1 MEARNKVGVIVTQ
14 IKPFTDEERLR
25 SIVREQINRPWTTE
39 ENNYGKEA
47 NEDQK
52 EKE

>member
-1 MEARNKVGVIVTQ
+1 MGVTVMQ

-39 ENNYGKEA
+39 EKLYHGKET
-47 NEDQK
+47 NEDQE
-52 EKE
+52 EKK

>member
-1 MEARNKVGVIVTQ
+1 MVTQ

-39 ENNYGKEA
+39 ENPYGKEA
-47 NEDQK
+47 TKDEE

>member
-25 SIVREQINRPWTTE
+25 SIVREQINRTRTTE

-47 NEDQK
+47 TKDEE

>member
-1 MEARNKVGVIVTQ
+1 METRNKVGVSVTQ

-39 ENNYGKEA
+39 EKHHGKET
-47 NEDQK
+47 NEDQE
-52 EKE
+52 EKK

>member
-25 SIVREQINRPWTTE
+25 SIVREQINRTRTTE

-52 EKE
+52 EKK

>member
-1 MEARNKVGVIVTQ
+1 VGVRVTQ
-14 IKPFTDEERLR
+14 IKPFTKQERLR

-39 ENNYGKEA
+39 EKLYHGKKT
-47 NEDQK
+47 NEDQE